1 MKVSISNSFS
11 LPLLGLVSLLVGCW
25 VSIRAESPSPP
36 LDLLPLEAARQRLSA
51 DLSFLAS
58 DEMRGRAPGTGGL
71 ERAADFIAQRW
82 QSLGLETQLF
92 HDSPFQEFNIPGVV
106 EASPPE
112 KNFFRCSQSP
122 TESLDLLLDRDFRP
136 LSLGANANFA
146 GAAAFVGYGI
156 TATQGDWHYDDYAG
170 LDVRGK
176 VVIILRKEPRPTDP
190 DSPFDGTKNSR
201 HALFATKLANAR
213 QHGAIAVIFINDSR
227 SAKDAVG
234 PDGEERLLGI
244 EDAGNALPNESLPV
258 IFLKR
263 QVIDRCLASDHP
275 GRSLQDME
283 QAIDRELQ
291 PQSILLD
298 RWRMSGQVRLEKTR
312 VKVKNVIATL
322 PGEGRLANETVV
334 IGAHYDHV
342 GMGGPGSLSPG
353 VIEVHNGADD
363 NASGTCVLL
372 EVAQRFAAASH
383 PSGLPR
389 RRLVFIAFSA
399 EERGLLGSRY
409 YVAHPRFAIEATVAM
424 INLDM
429 VGRMTDRQLA
439 VFGTGTAPSFDRLVD
454 QVTHPHQLV
463 VRKQLEGLGPSDHQ
477 PFYEQKIPVLHLFTG
492 LHLDYHRPSDD
503 FEKINTDGMAL
514 ITDIVYHLGR
524 ELQVSP
530 QRPQYLAVKGR
541 ANIRVLT
548 ESPVKLGIRMRLN
561 NDQERIEVVSVA
573 ADSPAARAGLQPSD
587 LLLRIDGEALEEM
600 QVLSQRI
607 ASKTRGSSMRLE
619 IQRGDQRIEV
629 EVRF

>member
-1 MKVSISNSFS
+1 MKVSVPRSFS
-11 LPLLGLVSLLVGCW
+11 LPWLGVASLMVGCW
-25 VSIRAESPSPP
+25 VSSRAESPSPP
-36 LDLLPLEAARQRLSA
+36 LDLPHLRAARQRIFD

-58 DEMRGRAPGTGGL
+58 DELRGRGPGSGGL

-82 QSLGLETQLF
+82 QSLGLETRLF

-112 KNFFRCSQSP
+112 HNFLRYSQSP
-122 TESLDLLLDRDFRP
+122 TESLELLLDRDFRP
-136 LSLGANANFA
+136 LSLGANTTFA
-146 GAAAFVGYGI
+146 GVVAFVGYGI
-156 TATQGDWHYDDYAG
+156 TATQGDWQYDDYAG

-176 VVIILRKEPRPTDP
+176 VVLILRKEPRPTDP
-190 DSPFDGTKNSR
+190 DSPFEGAKNSR
-201 HALFATKLANAR
+201 HALFATKLANAK
-213 QHGAIAVIFINDSR
+213 QHGAIAVIFVNDSR
-227 SAKDAVG
+227 SAADAVG

-263 QVIDRCLASDHP
+263 QVVDRCLASHAVE
-275 GRSLQDME
+275 RSLQDIE
-283 QAIDRELQ
+283 QAIDLDLQ
-291 PQSILLD
+291 PQSVLLD
-298 RWRMSGQVRLEKTR
+298 RWTMSGQVRLEKTR
-312 VKVKNVIATL
+312 LKVKNVIASI
-322 PGEGRLANETVV
+322 PGEGSLAAETVV

-363 NASGTCVLL
+363 NASGTSVLL
-372 EVAQRFAAASH
+372 EVARRFATA
-383 PSGLPR
+383 PNPPGLPQ

-409 YVAHPRFAIEATVAM
+409 YVAHPRFAIDNTVAM

-429 VGRMTDRQLA
+429 VGRMTDRQVA

-454 QVTHPHQLV
+454 QVTQPHKLI

-477 PFYEQKIPVLHLFTG
+477 PFYEQKIPVLHFFTG
-492 LHLDYHRPSDD
+492 LHPDYHRPSDD

-561 NDQERIEVVSVA
+561 SDQEKIEVISVA

-587 LLLRIDGEALEEM
+587 LLLRMDGEVLEEM

-619 IQRGDQRIEV
+619 IQRGNQQIEV